1 MRNAMIL
8 GSMAALGLCAQ
19 ALAKDEISY
28 SYLEAGYISSE
39 SGGIDGDGLNA
50 FGSFGFTPN
59 AHLFGSLSDQEFD
72 NNVDVQFIQL
82 GAGLNWTLGQKVDL
96 LTRISYV
103 DVDVDLPGGGSVED
117 DGYALG
123 FGLRTM
129 LNPQFE
135 LSTGYNYQDLDQGG
149 ETTSVNL
156 GGRYYLND
164 TVALGL
170 DLLQSDGDSTYILGA
185 RYEFGQ

>member
-8 GSMAALGLCAQ
+8 ASMAAMGLCAQ

-28 SYLEAGYISSE
+28 SYLEAGYISGE

-50 FGSFGFTPN
+50 FGSLAFAEN
-59 AHLFGSLSDQEFD
+59 AHLFGSFSDQEFD
-72 NNVDVQFIQL
+72 NDVETQFFQL

-96 LTRISYV
+96 LTRLSYV
-103 DVDVDLPGGGSVED
+103 DLDIDLPGGGSASD

-123 FGLRTM
+123 FGLRTL

-135 LSTGYNYQDLDQGG
+135 LSTGYTYTDLDLGG
-149 ETTSVNL
+149 ENTQINL

-164 TVALGL
+164 QVALGL
-170 DLLQSDGDSTYILGA
+170 DLLQDDSDSTYILGA